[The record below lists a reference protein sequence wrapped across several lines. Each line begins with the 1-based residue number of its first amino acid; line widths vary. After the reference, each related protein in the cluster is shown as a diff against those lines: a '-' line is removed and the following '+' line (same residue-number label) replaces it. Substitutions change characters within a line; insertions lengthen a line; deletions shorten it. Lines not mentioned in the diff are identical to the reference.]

1 MTPEK
6 LLKEILISC
15 GKILKAKFGRVG
27 YSLKGRADLLTAAD
41 LASQK
46 KAIAM
51 IRRRFPDHGLLAEEG
66 VDTLRP
72 GRPAWIIDPLDG
84 TTNYAHGFP
93 AAAVT
98 AAYYDGAEIRAG
110 GTLDPFRGELFFAV
124 KGRGASLNGR
134 RMRVSRTPSLSKAL
148 LATGFAYDRGER
160 AEFYCAFYSDFL
172 KISHDIRRMGSAAL
186 DLAWTACGRLDGYW
200 EFNLKPWDVAGGLLL
215 VKEAGGKVGD
225 FSGKGWGEPAHFGPQ
240 TLAANGRLNRAMLA
254 IIKKRLAQGSPRS
267 SASARRPAASSR
279 A

>member
-6 LLKEILISC
+6 LLKEILLSC
-15 GKILKAKFGRVG
+15 GKILKSRFGKVG

-46 KAIAM
+46 NAIAL
-51 IRRRFPDHGLLAEEG
+51 IRRHFPDHGLLAEEG
-66 VDTLRP
+66 VDTFRP

-98 AAYYDGAEIRAG
+98 AAYYDGAEIKAG

-124 KGRGASLNGR
+124 KGRGTSLNGR
-134 RMRVSRTPSLSKAL
+134 RARVSGTKGLSASL
-148 LATGFAYDRGER
+148 LATGFAYDRGEK
-160 AEFYCAFYSDFL
+160 AEFYCSFYAEFL

-200 EFNLKPWDVAGGLLL
+200 EFNLKPWDVAAGLLL
-215 VKEAGGKVGD
+215 VKEAGGKVSD
-225 FSGKGWGEPAHFGPQ
+225 FSGKDWSGPADFGTQ
-240 TLAANGRLNRAMLA
+240 TLAANGRLNGAMLS
-254 IIKKRLAQGSPRS
+254 IIRKKIRQGSPRRS
-267 SASARRPAASSR
+267 LPASRRAAPARA
-279 A
+279 

>member
-6 LLKEILISC
+6 LLKEILLSC
-15 GKILKAKFGRVG
+15 GKILKSRFGKVG

-46 KAIAM
+46 RAIDM

-93 AAAVT
+93 AACVT
-98 AAYYDGAEIRAG
+98 AAFYDGGELRAG
-110 GTLDPFRGELFFAV
+110 GTCDPFRGELFFAV

-134 RMRVSRTPSLSKAL
+134 RIRVSSTPDLSRAL
-148 LATGFAYDRGER
+148 LATGFAYDRGEK
-160 AEFYCAFYSDFL
+160 AEFYCSFYSDFL

-200 EFNLKPWDVAGGLLL
+200 EFNLKPWDVAAGLLL
-215 VKEAGGKVGD
+215 VKEAGGKVSD
-225 FSGKGWGEPAHFGPQ
+225 FSGKGWSVPAEFGPQ
-240 TLAANGRLNRAMLA
+240 TLAANGRLNDAMIA
-254 IIKKRLAQGSPRS
+254 MISGRLAQGVPRS
-267 SASARRPAASSR
+267 SLSASRRAASSR

>member
-6 LLKEILISC
+6 LLKEILLSC
-15 GKILKAKFGRVG
+15 GKILKARFGRVG

-46 KAIAM
+46 NAIAL
-51 IRRRFPDHGLLAEEG
+51 IRRRYPDHGLLAEEG
-66 VDTLRP
+66 VDTFRP

-98 AAYYDGAEIRAG
+98 AAFYDGSEIKTG
-110 GTLDPFRGELFFAV
+110 GTLDPFRGELFFAA
-124 KGRGASLNGR
+124 RGHGACLNGR
-134 RMRVSRTPSLSKAL
+134 PIRVSRAAKLSNSL
-148 LATGFAYDRGER
+148 LATGFAYDRGEK
-160 AEFYCAFYSDFL
+160 AEFYCSFYAEFL
-172 KISHDIRRMGSAAL
+172 KLSHDIRRMGSAAL

-200 EFNLKPWDVAGGLLL
+200 EFNLKPWDVAAGLLL
-215 VKEAGGKVGD
+215 VEEAGGKVSD
-225 FSGKGWGEPAHFGPQ
+225 FSGKTWGVPTAFGPQ
-240 TLAANGRLNRAMLA
+240 TLAANGRLNRAMLEV
-254 IIKKRLAQGSPRS
+254 IGKKLRQGSPRS
-267 SASARRPAASSR
+267 SLPARRRAAPAR

>member
-1 MTPEK
+1 
-6 LLKEILISC
+6 SC
-15 GKILKAKFGRVG
+15 GKILKARFGKVG

-46 KAIAM
+46 KAIGL
-51 IRRRFPDHGLLAEEG
+51 IRRHYPDHGLLAEEG
-66 VDTLRP
+66 VDTFRP

-98 AAYYDGAEIRAG
+98 AAYYDGTEIKAG

-134 RMRVSRTPSLSKAL
+134 RIKVSRTPELSRSL
-148 LATGFAYDRGER
+148 LATGFAYDRGEK
-160 AEFYCAFYSDFL
+160 AEYYCSFYAEFL

-200 EFNLKPWDVAGGLLL
+200 EFNLKPWDVAAGLLL
-215 VKEAGGKVGD
+215 VKEAGGEVSD
-225 FSGKGWGEPAHFGPQ
+225 FSGKGWKVPTDFGPQ
-240 TLAANGRLNRAMLA
+240 TLAANGRLNRAMLSV
-254 IIKKRLAQGSPRS
+254 IREKLRQGSPRS
-267 SASARRPAASSR
+267 SLPARRRAASDR